1 MTIRQIADVAGC
13 DIKTVRKFARTM
25 YPEVKA
31 KKNGLSIDYDKT
43 QSIAIMERLPKR
55 NNVEYPSEFQG
66 VDLTKNGGVD
76 LTKNGGVDY
85 EMIGKMIAL
94 AVSSALQPLV
104 NQLSAPVLQLENKI
118 KEDYFTLTAYCN
130 LHGISANRSEL
141 ALHGKELRKLTLD
154 KNMEL
159 KQVPDERWGK
169 VNSYPVVVLDEY
181 FTV

>member
-1 MTIRQIADVAGC
+1 MIQQNQDFM
-13 DIKTVRKFARTM
+13 KTMLNEVRS
-25 YPEVKA
+25 
-31 KKNGLSIDYDKT
+31 LSKP
-43 QSIAIMERLPKR
+43 QM
-55 NNVEYPSEFQG
+55 
-66 VDLTKNGGVD
+66 
-76 LTKNGGVDY
+76 
-85 EMIGKMIAL
+85 
-94 AVSSALQPLV
+94 
-104 NQLSAPVLQLENKI
+104 QLENKI